1 MSEMLCCQRNN
12 FKPNERRRLRVI
24 LFIVYS
30 MSHHSKKHTFL
41 HKSSTETNGR
51 EIRDDWSW
59 EICCSL
65 RPPSQPL
72 SFGYF
77 IRLIRRWGLKCS
89 FTIAPFATIFRVP
102 GRPSRLPWR
111 PWSTKLHRT
120 SPCQA
125 VWYLMLPAV
134 HGKDVGLD
142 FAQQKKEQTVSRQR
156 FVNTI
161 KKNLRTKKT
170 LRLACLVRWG
180 TNWYYVEFYST
191 INVWDLVCS
200 C

>member
-1 MSEMLCCQRNN
+1 MLHIISTAWMVIPSGRGCPTVVMKQTMFGALFLATSQFRVSRVDPKKGCSVVVTERLSLFWQ
-12 FKPNERRRLRVI
+12 RRRLCVI
-24 LFIVYS
+24 LFIAYS

-41 HKSSTETNGR
+41 YKSSNESNSK

-102 GRPSRLPWR
+102 GRPSQLP
-111 PWSTKLHRT
+111 
-120 SPCQA
+120 
-125 VWYLMLPAV
+125 
-134 HGKDVGLD
+134 
-142 FAQQKKEQTVSRQR
+142 
-156 FVNTI
+156 
-161 KKNLRTKKT
+161 
-170 LRLACLVRWG
+170 
-180 TNWYYVEFYST
+180 
-191 INVWDLVCS
+191 
-200 C
+200 